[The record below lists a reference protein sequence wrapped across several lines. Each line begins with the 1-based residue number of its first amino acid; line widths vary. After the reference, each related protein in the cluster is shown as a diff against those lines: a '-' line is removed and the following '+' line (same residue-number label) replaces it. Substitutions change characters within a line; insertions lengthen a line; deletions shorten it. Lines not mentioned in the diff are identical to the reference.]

1 MEDNTRPAVSPDRV
15 MATLTAYQRSAALTG
30 APLAEQLATL
40 VPVPAD
46 RKVTVLDIAAGHGAF
61 GIAFARRHPSVEVV
75 AVDWPA
81 VLAVAEDNAR
91 AAGVADRYRTVPGS
105 AFDVDYGHG
114 YDLVLLANFL
124 HHFDPPTCERLL
136 AKVWAALAEGGRAVS
151 VEFVPNEDRV
161 SPALPAAFSLVMLC
175 CTPTGDT
182 HTFAELDRMFRR
194 AGFARSELHAL
205 PPSPEHAIISHR

>member
-1 MEDNTRPAVSPDRV
+1 MMP
-15 MATLTAYQRSAALTG
+15 ML
-30 APLAEQLATL
+30 APVAEQLATL
-40 VPVPAD
+40 EPLPDD

-105 AFDVDYGHG
+105 AFDVDYGRG

-124 HHFDPPTCERLL
+124 HHFDPPTCEELL
-136 AKVWAALAEGGRAVS
+136 AKVRAALAEGGLAVS

-161 SPALPAAFSLVMLC
+161 SPAPAAAFSLVMLC
-175 CTPTGDT
+175 ATPSGDA